1 MHDIGVAVLSGAKS
15 SVTRQ
20 IKSLGAAVALAL
32 AFANPVAAAD
42 LGDSCCADLE
52 ERIAELEATTARK
65 GNRKV
70 SLSVTGYVTKQIMF
84 WDDGVERNAYI
95 TDVGPTQATNFRFT
109 GEATIAPGWKAG
121 YMMRIQDLTD
131 NPMGSSQ
138 FVDSTNMGLNVQM
151 AHWYLASKELGK
163 LSVGRNALAAKSA
176 AMFTDLSGT
185 QVIANYVLFDGGG
198 FFLRQDGNLTGL
210 KWGDFGYCYAQQR
223 PWGGD
228 CDGIV
233 MNGVRYDS
241 PVFAG
246 FSVSASWGEDDDRE
260 IAARYAGEA
269 AGFKLAFGVGYSV
282 NTDEQTQPPPISLSK
297 DSAVFQAGGYAQHLA
312 TGLFLH
318 AAYGEEDNNDKKT
331 FAGFTEP
338 NSHQWYVKGG
348 VRRQWLPV
356 GHTVIY
362 GEYGAYID
370 QLSPAAL
377 AAGATSSEFERFGVG
392 AVQEIDAASMSLWVK
407 YREHHADVSGIG
419 LGTLDDFRYVSTG
432 ALINF

>member
-1 MHDIGVAVLSGAKS
+1 MNNQSIVLGLAGIAIASVLSA
-15 SVTRQ
+15 TP
-20 IKSLGAAVALAL
+20 IW
-32 AFANPVAAAD
+32 AAD
-42 LGDSCCADLE
+42 LGGDCCADLE

-70 SLSVTGYVTKQIMF
+70 TLSVTGYVTKQIMF
-84 WDDGVERNAYI
+84 WNDGVERNAYI
-95 TDVGPTQATNFRFT
+95 TDIGPTQATNFRFT
-109 GEATIAPGWKAG
+109 GEGVIAPGWKAG
-121 YMMRIQDLTD
+121 YMIRIQDLTN

-138 FVDSTNMGLNVQM
+138 LVDSTDMGLNVQM
-151 AHWYLASKELGK
+151 AYWYVASKELGK

-185 QVIANYVLFDGGG
+185 QVIANYVLFDGGN
-198 FFLRQDGNLTGL
+198 FFLRSNGNLLAL

-241 PVFAG
+241 PTFAG
-246 FSVSASWGEDDDRE
+246 FSASASWGEDDDWE
-260 IAARYAGEA
+260 VAGRYAGEVS
-269 AGFKLAFGVGYSV
+269 GFKLAFGLGYSV
-282 NTDEQTQPPPISLSK
+282 NTDENTQPPPVSLSK

-318 AAYGEEDNNDKKT
+318 AAYGREDNHGKQT

-338 NSHQWYVKGG
+338 NSHQWYVKVGL
-348 VRRQWLPV
+348 RQQWLPL
-356 GHTVIY
+356 GHTVLY
-362 GEYGAYID
+362 GEWGSYID

-377 AAGATSSEFERFGVG
+377 GAGASSSDFSRFGVG
-392 AVQEIDAASMSLWVK
+392 AVQEIDAASMALWIK
-407 YREHHADVSGIG
+407 YREHDAEVTGVGDIDS
-419 LGTLDDFRYVSTG
+419 FRYVSTG
-432 ALINF
+432 AMINF

>member
-1 MHDIGVAVLSGAKS
+1 MNWQCKALGLAGIAIAYVLSTTPS
-15 SVTRQ
+15 R
-20 IKSLGAAVALAL
+20 
-32 AFANPVAAAD
+32 AAD
-42 LGDSCCADLE
+42 LGGDCCADLE

-70 SLSVTGYVTKQIMF
+70 TLSVTGYATKQIMF

-95 TDVGPTQATNFRFT
+95 NDIGPTQATNFRFT
-109 GEATIAPGWKAG
+109 GEAVIGPGWKAG
-121 YMMRIQDLTD
+121 YMIRVQDLTA

-138 FVDSTNMGLNVQM
+138 TTPSTDLGLNVQM
-151 AHWYLASKELGK
+151 AYWYVASKELGK
-163 LSVGRNALAAKSA
+163 LSVGKNALAAKSA

-185 QVIANYVLFDGGG
+185 QLIANYVLFDGGG
-198 FFLRQDGNLTGL
+198 FFLRSDGNLLAL

-241 PVFAG
+241 PTFAG
-246 FSVSASWGEDDDRE
+246 FSVSASWGEDDDQE
-260 IAARYAGEA
+260 IAGRYAGEVS
-269 AGFKLAFGVGYSV
+269 GFKLAFGIGYSV
-282 NTDEQTQPPPISLSK
+282 NTDQLTQPPPVSLSK

-318 AAYGEEDNNDKKT
+318 AAYGQEDNHGKRT
-331 FAGFTEP
+331 LAGFTEP

-348 VRRQWLPV
+348 VRRQWLPL
-356 GHTVIY
+356 GHTVLY
-362 GEYGAYID
+362 GEWGSYID

-377 AAGATSSEFERFGVG
+377 AAGASSSDFTRFGIG
-392 AVQEIDAASMSLWVK
+392 AVQEIDAASMALWIK
-407 YREHHADVSGIG
+407 YREHDAEVTGIG
-419 LGTLDDFRYVSTG
+419 DIDSFRYVSTG
-432 ALINF
+432 AMINF

>member
-1 MHDIGVAVLSGAKS
+1 LKKQFVSF
-15 SVTRQ
+15 Q
-20 IKSLGAAVALAL
+20 L
-32 AFANPVAAAD
+32 AFAALSLCVFDAAPSAAAD
-42 LGDSCCADLE
+42 LGDACCADLE
-52 ERIAELEATTARK
+52 ERVAELETTVARK

-70 SLSVTGYVTKQIMF
+70 SLTVTGYVTKQIMF

-95 TDVGPTQATNFRFT
+95 SDVGPTQATNFRFT

-138 FVDSTNMGLNVQM
+138 TTPNTNQGLNVQM
-151 AHWYLASKELGK
+151 SNWYVASKEFGK

-198 FFLRQDGNLTGL
+198 FSLRSNGALL
-210 KWGDFGYCYAQQR
+210 PVKWGDLGYCYSQQR

-241 PVFAG
+241 PTFAG
-246 FSVSASWGEDDDRE
+246 FSVSASYGEDDDWE
-260 IAARYAGEA
+260 VASRYTGKVS
-269 AGFKLAFGVGYSV
+269 GFKLAFGVGYSV
-282 NTDEQTQPPPISLSK
+282 NTDEATQPPPVSKSK
-297 DSAVFQAGGYAQHLA
+297 DSEFFQAGGYAEHLA
-312 TGLFLH
+312 TGLFVH
-318 AAYGEEDNNDKKT
+318 AAYGAEDNNGKQT
-331 FAGFTEP
+331 LAGFTEP

-348 VRRQWLPV
+348 IRRQSLAL
-356 GHTVIY
+356 GHTVLY
-362 GEYGAYID
+362 GEYGQYID
-370 QLSPAAL
+370 QLGPAAL
-377 AAGATSSEFERFGVG
+377 VAGATSGEFTRWGLG
-392 AVQEIDAASMSLWVK
+392 AVQEIDAASMSLWLK
-407 YREHHADVSGIG
+407 FREHEADISGG
-419 LGTLDDFRYVSTG
+419 ALGDIDDFRYVSTG